1 MGQIM
6 KESKGQ
12 VNPKMANQ
20 ILIQSLQ
27 KELNNILYISFI
39 FCYNSGK

>member
-27 KELNNILYISFI
+27 KRTQ
-39 FCYNSGK
+39 